1 MDSDDKAVG
10 NKPSVS
16 KESRE
21 SLEREDS
28 HQSEENQTL
37 PKDRPTEET
46 ARRRGFWRG
55 PATVSGKVL
64 AVFLAVVAVAVLTL
78 WAAPRVAR
86 VLPSGLEP
94 VAVLLT
100 PGQSEAVARIDSLER
115 DVRERLTGIDE
126 RLTAIESSTGHLVS
140 AAEATL
146 MLSGYDDFVEF
157 RLDDVRDVLSADRN
171 DGLAIQI
178 DSVESRLDALGSDLS
193 ILREL
198 VEVGGGT
205 EPTAV
210 SSEALGR
217 IAGYQ
222 TELTRLEN
230 DLVNVASRQE
240 ATMKRIDE
248 VASRLDETANT
259 LETLST
265 GTSGVASARL
275 SEFEDIRSAL
285 ASGDAFS
292 HAVNSLSARP
302 DIAIPPALSDIASSG
317 TPPLTELRRGF
328 PEAAYGA
335 VQASVMAETGDG
347 WVERSIAFFRS
358 LVVTRS
364 LEPREGD
371 DVDAVL
377 SRMEAQLEAGDLDAV
392 LSEGH
397 ALPEAASGSMA
408 DWLADVRRL
417 NDAFAALDHFT
428 GSGHAPARY

>member
-1 MDSDDKAVG
+1 MDSDDKSVG
-10 NKPSVS
+10 NKPSVR

-21 SLEREDS
+21 SMEREDT
-28 HQSEENQTL
+28 HQSEENEAL
-37 PKDRPTEET
+37 PKDRPREET
-46 ARRRGFWRG
+46 ARRPGLWRG

-64 AVFLAVVAVAVLTL
+64 AALLAFVAVAVLTL

-94 VAVLLT
+94 VAALLT
-100 PGQSEAVARIDSLER
+100 PGQSEAVARIDSLET
-115 DVRERLTGIDE
+115 DVRGRLAGIDE
-126 RLTAIESSTGHLVS
+126 RLTAIENSTGQLVS

-157 RLDDVRDVLSADRN
+157 RIDDVRRVLSADRN
-171 DGLAIQI
+171 DGLAIRI
-178 DSVESRLDALGSDLS
+178 DSVESRLDALVSDLS

-210 SSEALGR
+210 STEVLGR

-222 TELTRLEN
+222 SELIRLEN
-230 DLVNVASRQE
+230 DMVNVTSRQE
-240 ATMKRIDE
+240 AAMKRIDE
-248 VASRLDETANT
+248 VASRLDDLANT
-259 LETLST
+259 LATLNS
-265 GTSGVASARL
+265 GTSGVALARL
-275 SEFEDIRSAL
+275 SELDDIRSAL

-292 HAVNSLSARP
+292 HAVNSLAARP

-317 TPPLTELRRGF
+317 TPPLAELRRGF

-347 WVERSIAFFRS
+347 WAERSIAFLRS

-392 LSEGH
+392 LSEGR

-417 NDAFAALDHFT
+417 NAALAALDGFA
-428 GSGHAPARY
+428 GSGHIPANY

>member
-1 MDSDDKAVG
+1 M
-10 NKPSVS
+10 
-16 KESRE
+16 
-21 SLEREDS
+21 
-28 HQSEENQTL
+28 
-37 PKDRPTEET
+37 
-46 ARRRGFWRG
+46 
-55 PATVSGKVL
+55 
-64 AVFLAVVAVAVLTL
+64 TL

-171 DGLAIQI
+171 DGLALQI

-210 SSEALGR
+210 SSEILGR

-222 TELTRLEN
+222 TELARLEN

-240 ATMKRIDE
+240 STMKRLDE
-248 VASRLDETANT
+248 VASRLDELANALATAV
-259 LETLST
+259 ST
-265 GTSGVASARL
+265 GTSGIASARL
-275 SEFEDIRSAL
+275 SELEDIRSAL

-292 HAVNSLSARP
+292 HAVNSLSERP

-317 TPPLTELRRGF
+317 TPPLAELRRGF

-347 WVERSIAFFRS
+347 WAERSIAFFRS

-392 LSEGH
+392 LSEGR

-417 NDAFAALDHFT
+417 NDALAALDGFA
-428 GSGHAPARY
+428 GSGHVPASY